1 MSIEREGP
9 ASIEVAADA
18 PEQFVRVASELAMDV
33 ERLLKLRREMRD
45 RLHAS
50 VLLNHRAF
58 AVRLERA
65 FGEMAAERERRS
77 TPVTGL

>member
-9 ASIEVAADA
+9 ASIEVAADT
-18 PEQFVRVASELAMDV
+18 PEQFVRVGSELAMDV
-33 ERLLKLRREMRD
+33 ERLRKLRREMRD

-58 AVRLERA
+58 AARLERA
-65 FGEMAAERERRS
+65 LGEMAACLSGDQR
-77 TPVTGL
+77 P